1 MLVRAGDV
9 QHGVHDQV
17 EDALRLGR
25 RRLQLEAD
33 LEGLWKVQ
41 KEDVSPKVYDN
52 ASSERTKVYQRS
64 TGRPNVSSTPQSVPK
79 FSERFRKFYRPRR
92 LR

>member
-33 LEGLWKVQ
+33 LKGLWKVQ

-52 ASSERTKVYQRS
+52 ASSERTKASRTLLKAS
-64 TGRPNVSSTPQSVPK
+64 KSILLTPQCVPK
-79 FSERFRKFYRPRR
+79 MS
-92 LR
+92 